1 MPVAFS
7 SFSFPEKLAM
17 TPPKTPK
24 KANKLIIPATITA
37 IKVGQKIRQKEIFI
51 YLSITRSM
59 NKNNQP
65 YLDKAKRLILLKKLV
80 TI

>member
-7 SFSFPEKLAM
+7 SFSTPEKLAIK
-17 TPPKTPK
+17 PPKTPK
-24 KANKLIIPATITA
+24 KANKLITPATITA
-37 IKVGQKIRQKEIFI
+37 IKVGQKMRQKEIFI
-51 YLSITRSM
+51 RLSITGSM